1 MDNSIFHNSKS
12 IEKKLD
18 VKEFSYLQ
26 KLDKNKIVDI
36 NNLLNRVK
44 VSEKDE
50 KKQRIIFFSFGILLL
65 TSMGI
70 FVSIIK

>member
-1 MDNSIFHNSKS
+1 MDNNIFHNSKS

-18 VKEFSYLQ
+18 VKKFSYLH
-26 KLDKNKIVDI
+26 KLDKNKVVDI

-70 FVSIIK
+70 FVSIIR

>member
-1 MDNSIFHNSKS
+1 MDSNIFHNSKS

-70 FVSIIK
+70 FVSIIR

>member
-1 MDNSIFHNSKS
+1 MDNSIFHNGKS

-36 NNLLNRVK
+36 NKLLNRVK
-44 VSEKDE
+44 VSEKYE

-70 FVSIIK
+70 FVSIIR

>member
-36 NNLLNRVK
+36 NKLLNRVK

-70 FVSIIK
+70 FVSIIR

>member
-70 FVSIIK
+70 FVSIIR

>member
-1 MDNSIFHNSKS
+1 MDNSIFHNGKS

-65 TSMGI
+65 TLMGI
-70 FVSIIK
+70 FVSIIR